1 MTYTGPGPTTATG
14 TSPMHTIFQPKNIMG
29 SLVQMKFDTH
39 VASNEIQ
46 CGATFGHALAR
57 ISPSRVRPPVMCTYS
72 IGES

>member
-14 TSPMHTIFQPKNIMG
+14 TSPMHTIKKIIIMG

-46 CGATFGHALAR
+46 YGATFGYALAR
-57 ISPSRVRPPVMCTYS
+57 ISPSRVRPPVMCTCS